1 MDAEVVFWP
10 SGRSVRVRRG
20 TTVLDAAR
28 RAGVSITTRCGG
40 KAACFMCKVT
50 VRPGSDLMP
59 MGDEER
65 RKLAGLE
72 EKNIRLSCQTRVSGK
87 AEVELPPDPLRAAVA
102 RALIRQQEQDGDLW

>member
-1 MDAEVVFWP
+1 MNAEVKFWP
-10 SGRSVRVRRG
+10 SGRSVKVKRG

-50 VRPGSDLMP
+50 VCPGSELLP

-72 EKNIRLSCQTRVSGK
+72 ERNIRLSCQAKVSGSV
-87 AEVELPPDPLRAAVA
+87 EVDIPPDPLRAAVENALA
-102 RALIRQQEQDGDLW
+102 RQKEQDNEIW